1 MTAGRW
7 QQIKAIFDLAVEI
20 SPLDREQF
28 LLRECGDD
36 QELRL
41 EVQTLL
47 DADQA
52 STISVMQPLAFAA
65 VMASLPPPSPKA
77 NPIFKERYEVV
88 RELGQGGMSVV
99 YLARDL
105 QLLDKPVVVKV
116 LAGKSS
122 ADPYLQQKFHQE
134 MEALA
139 RIDHPG
145 VVAVLDYG
153 QSPDGQQFLVMQYI
167 DGTTLRQA
175 ISPTGMDSKRV
186 AGLVRQ
192 IADALS
198 TAHSKGVLHRDL
210 KPENVMLQ
218 QLGREEHA
226 KLIDFGI
233 SGIENSQF
241 AQIPTRVAGTMNY
254 MSPEQFAGKA
264 SAASDTYSLGVIAFE
279 MLTGERPFSSDT
291 LTHLVAEDRL
301 IQTRLHSKCP
311 ELPKG
316 TVESITKAMAF
327 QADQRHANIS
337 DFGDELHGVLHG
349 ETAAV
354 DASVPSRRVA
364 IGGAVLIAA
373 LGLGGI
379 SLSRKKLPQALP
391 APVPTHELNYYVTVQ
406 KYRDGKPYQDP
417 FRLSGERIFE
427 ADYRIRLVLSSP
439 EAGHLYVLN
448 EGPLSS
454 NEKPDLNLLEIK
466 QLHAKQS
473 SEIPIAFDEQKG
485 KEKLWLV
492 WSRTPL
498 EQLELLKQ
506 WMTPRFRG
514 AIGDPQ
520 QARTALAFLRS
531 KPQATKKEQAG
542 LTVLN
547 GDLVVRLVELE
558 HE

>member
-7 QQIKAIFDLAVEI
+7 QQIKAIFDLAVEL
-20 SPLDREQF
+20 SPLEHEQF

-36 QELRL
+36 QELRR

-65 VMASLPPPSPKA
+65 VMASLPPPSPQA
-77 NPIFKERYEVV
+77 NPIFKKRYEVI

-116 LAGKSS
+116 LAGKSIG
-122 ADPYLQQKFHQE
+122 DPYLQQKFHQE

-145 VVAVLDYG
+145 VVGVLDYG
-153 QSPDGQQFLVMQYI
+153 QSPEGQQFLVMQYI

-175 ISPTGMDSKRV
+175 IAPSGMDPKRA

-198 TAHSKGVLHRDL
+198 IAHSKGVWHRDL

-218 QLGREEHA
+218 QLGREEHV

-279 MLTGERPFSSDT
+279 MLTGERPFGSDT

-301 IQTRLHSKCP
+301 IETRLHSKRP
-311 ELPKG
+311 DLPKAA
-316 TVESITKAMAF
+316 VESIAKAMAF
-327 QADQRHANIS
+327 QADQRYANIS
-337 DFGDELHGVLHG
+337 EFGDELHRVLHNESSKVTG
-349 ETAAV
+349 STQ
-354 DASVPSRRVA
+354 SRRVA
-364 IGGAVLIAA
+364 IGAAVLIAA
-373 LGLGGI
+373 LSFGGI
-379 SLSRKKLPQALP
+379 LLWQKKAPPTVP
-391 APVPTHELNYYVTVQ
+391 APVFAHELNYYVTVQ

-454 NEKPDLNLLEIK
+454 TEKPDLNILEIV
-466 QLHAKQS
+466 QLNAKQS
-473 SEIPIAFDEQKG
+473 PEIPI
-485 KEKLWLV
+485 
-492 WSRTPL
+492 
-498 EQLELLKQ
+498 
-506 WMTPRFRG
+506 
-514 AIGDPQ
+514 
-520 QARTALAFLRS
+520 FLMDKRERKS
-531 KPQATKKEQAG
+531 FG
-542 LTVLN
+542 
-547 GDLVVRLVELE
+547 
-558 HE
+558 

>member
-1 MTAGRW
+1 MTAERW

-20 SPLDREQF
+20 SPLEREQF

-36 QELRL
+36 QELRR

-47 DADQA
+47 EADQS

-65 VMASLPPPSPKA
+65 VMASLPSPSPQA
-77 NPIFKERYEVV
+77 NPIFKDRYEVI

-116 LAGKSS
+116 LAGKST

-145 VVAVLDYG
+145 VVTVLDYG
-153 QSPDGQQFLVMQYI
+153 ESADGQQFLVMQYI

-175 ISPTGMDSKRV
+175 ISPTGMDPKRA

-198 TAHSKGVLHRDL
+198 IAHSKGVLHRDL

-226 KLIDFGI
+226 KIIDFGI

-279 MLTGERPFSSDT
+279 MLTGDRPFSTDT
-291 LTHLVAEDRL
+291 LTHLVAEDRM
-301 IQTRLHSKCP
+301 IETRLQSKRP
-311 ELPKG
+311 DLPKEA
-316 TVESITKAMAF
+316 VEAITKAMAF
-327 QADQRHANIS
+327 QANQRYANIS
-337 DFGDELHGVLHG
+337 EFGEELYRGLHSES
-349 ETAAV
+349 ETA
-354 DASVPSRRVA
+354 SGSIPSRRVA
-364 IGGAVLIAA
+364 IGAAVLVTA

-379 SLSRKKLPQALP
+379 SLRRKKLPAAPL
-391 APVPTHELNYYVTVQ
+391 APVPMHELNYYVMVQ
-406 KYRDGKPYQDP
+406 KYRDGKPYQAP

-454 NEKPDLNLLEIK
+454 NKKPDLNVLEMVLLD
-466 QLHAKQS
+466 AKQS
-473 SEIPIAFDEQKG
+473 REIRIEFDEQKG

-492 WSRTPL
+492 WSAIPL
-498 EQLELLKQ
+498 EPLEPLKQ
-506 WMTPRFRG
+506 WVNPRFRG
-514 AIGDPQ
+514 VIGDTQ
-520 QARTALAFLRS
+520 QAGAALTFLRS
-531 KPQATKKEQAG
+531 KQQAIKKEQDG

-547 GDLVVRLVELE
+547 GDPIVKLVELE